1 MREEHPSFERHLANL
16 CRARFPM
23 MYLPTWEEERALK
36 TIYEISQHAELI
48 KTPRTMFVWRVTQGI
63 ERIESPSQVLL
74 GGKKESG
81 TTEPTKALDFIQKY
95 DKPALLV
102 LLDFHIYFDSRKQDA
117 NVIRKVRD
125 TVGLLKS
132 GFVPKNVIL
141 VSPRLVLPNELQ
153 KDITIID
160 FDLPDATAI
169 GASLQRII
177 NDNRGNKKI
186 HFDLD
191 QEGVEDLSKA
201 AQGLTLQEAENA
213 FARAIVERGCL
224 DRESR
229 DIIVEEKRQIIKKTG
244 VLEYIDSDMHLD
256 DIGGLGNLKK
266 WLQKRKNSWQGRAAR
281 YGLPVPK
288 GILITGVP
296 GCGKSLT
303 AKAISAAWKMPL
315 LRLDVGKIFSGL
327 VGSSEENMR
336 NAIKTAEA
344 VSPSILWI
352 DEIEKGFG
360 GVGSSNDGG
369 TSSRV
374 FGTFLTW
381 MQEKKSLV
389 FVVAT
394 ANNIHALPSE
404 MMRKGRFDEIFFV
417 DLPTLSERKAIF
429 EVHLARRLKDDEVR
443 GDFEISD
450 ENLTHLAQETEGFV
464 GAEIENV
471 VVEGLFE
478 AFCENRAIR
487 LEDFDKAARNTVP
500 LVVTQAEQVAA
511 IREWANVR
519 AVSATAEED
528 RADYVGEP
536 ADTPSVV
543 AKEKEEKSD
552 IFEKRGGRTI
562 DI

>member
-369 TSSRV
+369 TSTRV

>member
-16 CRARFPM
+16 CRAWFPM

-369 TSSRV
+369 TSTRV

-519 AVSATAEED
+519 AVSATAAED
-528 RADYVGEP
+528 RADYVKGP